1 MWKTQEAGLSVIDN
15 IMKHNY
21 GGEALLR
28 TSLQYAG
35 GKPKGKEGK
44 KQNQSHGYQQRKSCK
59 LDSGRG
65 GGVSSLT
72 SLSFTFFFSTSLLL
86 PKSCRARAYAP
97 AFFDGCNSRNL
108 PALEDSVFIYLSGKE
123 KTKKEKKDNE

>member
-1 MWKTQEAGLSVIDN
+1 MEGRHYCAHRFSMLEESQKGRREKS
-15 IMKHNY
+15 
-21 GGEALLR
+21 R
-28 TSLQYAG
+28 TKVMGINNANHASWIAG
-35 GKPKGKEGK
+35 GG
-44 KQNQSHGYQQRKSCK
+44 
-59 LDSGRG
+59 GRF
-65 GGVSSLT
+65 SSLT

-108 PALEDSVFIYLSGKE
+108 PALEDSEFIYLSGKE